1 MVELHLLVVQGEG
14 EHGGGQ
20 EVAAPQY
27 GRHGEEQEAEAG
39 RVILEVSVVYE
50 DEGGQGE
57 QGGQG
62 GGPGG

>member
-1 MVELHLLVVQGEG
+1 M
-14 EHGGGQ
+14 
-20 EVAAPQY
+20 AAPEY

-62 GGPGG
+62 GGPGGWRRWSGEVEGGGAWK